1 MLLLVMA
8 PQKHQ
13 KDKLIDVGLEGFALL
28 DEFYERPKKSGA
40 RLPTAHQGYD
50 HQYQLHRQYRQYDYY
65 NQYRG
70 PQVVNIREPVID
82 SNQAALIYGGK
93 GIVDYSIRKPI
104 RRA

>member
-28 DEFYERPKKSGA
+28 DEFYERPKKSGG

-70 PQVVNIREPVID
+70 PQAVNIREPVID